1 MDFDPG
7 SLLASLLVSSV
18 GFVLLVYG
26 RRMSRLPH
34 GLAGLVMLIF
44 PYFVPGVFPV
54 LALGAV
60 IAAALWVL
68 VKLGW

>member
-26 RRMSRLPH
+26 RKMSRLPH
-34 GLAGLVMLIF
+34 GLAGLIMLLF

-60 IAAALWVL
+60 IGGALWFA

>member
-1 MDFDPG
+1 
-7 SLLASLLVSSV
+7 
-18 GFVLLVYG
+18 
-26 RRMSRLPH
+26 MSRLPH
-34 GLAGLVMLIF
+34 GLAGLVLLVF

-60 IAAALWVL
+60 IAGALWVL